1 MGCGMRRFALRTRL
15 SVAAA
20 ASACA
25 LIAAGPAAADRP
37 VFAVVPADSTL
48 PGAPVGF
55 IPGISFD
62 SLAALT
68 GSDVTAAAALAR
80 EPLGSQAVSIALRHI
95 GVPYV
100 WGGASPEGFD
110 CSGLAMYV
118 YGLLG
123 IKLPHYTGHQIK
135 IGYPV
140 AFNQL
145 QAGDLLFFNPGAN
158 GDPGHEGI
166 YVGRGLMV
174 QAPQRGDHVRV
185 SVLDASRMASYMGA
199 VRPY

>member
-1 MGCGMRRFALRTRL
+1 MRRFALRTR
-15 SVAAA
+15 VAAVSA

-25 LIAAGPAAADRP
+25 LIAVSPAAADGP
-37 VFAVVPADSTL
+37 VFAIVGDDTSGTT
-48 PGAPVGF
+48 APVGF
-55 IPGISFD
+55 TPGISFD
-62 SLAALT
+62 SLAVLT

-100 WGGASPEGFD
+100 WGGASSEGFD
-110 CSGLAMYV
+110 CSGFAMYV

-123 IKLPHYTGHQIK
+123 IRLPHYTGHQIK
-135 IGYPV
+135 VGYPV

-174 QAPQRGDHVRV
+174 QAPQRGDYVRV

>member
-1 MGCGMRRFALRTRL
+1 MRRFALRTRL
-15 SVAAA
+15 AFAAA

-25 LIAAGPAAADRP
+25 LVAAGPAAADAP
-37 VFAVVPADSTL
+37 VFAVVPNTFEVVT
-48 PGAPVGF
+48 PVSF
-55 IPGISFD
+55 TPAISFD
-62 SLAALT
+62 ALAALT
-68 GSDVTAAAALAR
+68 GSDSTAAAALAR

-100 WGGASPEGFD
+100 WGGATPNGFD

-123 IKLPHYTGHQIK
+123 ITLPHYTGQQIK
-135 IGYPV
+135 VGYPV

-145 QAGDLLFFNPGAN
+145 QPGDLLFFNPRAN
-158 GDPGHEGI
+158 GDPRHEGI
-166 YVGRGLMV
+166 YIGRGLFV
-174 QAPQRGDHVRV
+174 QAPQSGDHVRV
-185 SVLDASRMASYMGA
+185 SVLDASRMAFYMSA

>member
-1 MGCGMRRFALRTRL
+1 MRRFTLRKRL
-15 SVAAA
+15 AFASI
-20 ASACA
+20 ASASA
-25 LIAAGPAAADRP
+25 LIIAGPAAADGP
-37 VFAVVPADSTL
+37 VFAVVPADASQ
-48 PGAPVGF
+48 PEPPVSF
-55 IPGISFD
+55 TPGISFD

-68 GSDVTAAAALAR
+68 GAEPMAAAALAR
-80 EPLGSQAVSIALRHI
+80 ESLGSQAVSIALRHI

-110 CSGLAMYV
+110 CSGFAMYV

-135 IGYPV
+135 VGYPV
-140 AFNQL
+140 TFNQL
-145 QAGDLLFFNPGAN
+145 QPGDLLFFNPGAN

-166 YVGRGLMV
+166 YIGRGLMA
-174 QAPQRGDHVRV
+174 QAPQRGDYVRV

>member
-1 MGCGMRRFALRTRL
+1 MRRFALRTR
-15 SVAAA
+15 VAAVSA

-25 LIAAGPAAADRP
+25 LIAVSPAAADGP
-37 VFAVVPADSTL
+37 VFAIVPDDTSGAT
-48 PGAPVGF
+48 APVGF
-55 IPGISFD
+55 TPGIGFD
-62 SLAALT
+62 SLAVLT

-110 CSGLAMYV
+110 CSGFAMYV

-123 IKLPHYTGHQIK
+123 IRLPHYTGHQIK

-174 QAPQRGDHVRV
+174 QAPQRGDYVRV

>member
-1 MGCGMRRFALRTRL
+1 MRRFALRTRL
-15 SVAAA
+15 ALAGA

-25 LIAAGPAAADRP
+25 LVAAAPAAADGP
-37 VFAVVPADSTL
+37 VFAVVPNHTFEVL
-48 PGAPVGF
+48 APVSF
-55 IPGISFD
+55 TPAISFD
-62 SLAALT
+62 ALAVLT
-68 GSDVTAAAALAR
+68 GSDSTAAAALAR

-100 WGGASPEGFD
+100 WGGASPDGFD

-123 IKLPHYTGHQIK
+123 IKLPHYSGHQIK
-135 IGYPV
+135 VGYPV

-166 YVGRGLMV
+166 YIGRGLYV
-174 QAPQRGDHVRV
+174 QAPQSGDHVKV
-185 SVLDASRMASYMGA
+185 SVLNASRMASYMGA